1 MYTVETKVKSYGYVA
16 TYSLYNISCFI
27 LSTLVEIWS
36 TSIIKIYEYNLKG
49 LLKGVVLP
57 NVLRYSHIMSA

>member
-1 MYTVETKVKSYGYVA
+1 MYTVETKVKSYGYIA

-27 LSTLVEIWS
+27 LWTLVEIWS
-36 TSIIKIYEYNLKG
+36 TSIIYEYNLKG

-57 NVLRYSHIMSA
+57 NVLRYTHIMSG